1 MKAVTL
7 EVLRRSLEGVMP
19 SVMATCSQD
28 GTPNVS
34 MISQVHY
41 VDRDHVALSYQF
53 FNKTRQNLLA
63 TRRAS
68 VTIIDPMT
76 YARHRLALD
85 YVETRIEGPLFE
97 SMKAKLAGIASHAG
111 MSGVF
116 RLLGSDVFRVRSI
129 ELIPSLTV
137 PEPTPERDLLSAVRR
152 SCVELSGA
160 GELDELLD
168 FALDCLDRRLGIR
181 HSMALMLDPDT
192 QRLYT
197 LASRGYTR
205 SGVGS
210 EVALGDGV
218 IGVAAR
224 ERTPIRIGHMT
235 SEYCYGTAVR
245 DSARRFGVD
254 EGQTTEI
261 PFPGLAA
268 PSSQIAVPIIGG
280 GRTLGVLFAESEDTM
295 RFGYDDEDAL
305 ALVAAHLGTLIMLL
319 PPEDV
324 TTQPQG
330 PALREAP
337 PNAAVTVRHYPY
349 DDSVFLDHD
358 YLIKG
363 VAGAILWRLVR
374 EYAKSGRTDF
384 TTRELRL
391 DQTLRLPEFAENLD
405 ARLVLLRK
413 RLDERS
419 ACIRIEKCGRGR
431 FRLVVGVGLVLEEIS
446 GEPAESHLANASY

>member
-1 MKAVTL
+1 MSAVTL
-7 EVLRRSLEGVMP
+7 DVLRRALEGVMP

-68 VTIIDPMT
+68 VTIIDPVT

-85 YVETRIEGPLFE
+85 YIETRIEGPLFE

-111 MSGVF
+111 MTGVF
-116 RLLGSDVFRVRSI
+116 RLLGSDVFRVRTI
-129 ELIPSLTV
+129 ELIPSITV
-137 PEPTPERDLLSAVRR
+137 PEPTPDRDLLSEVRR
-152 SCVELSGA
+152 SCAELSRA
-160 GELDELLD
+160 SELGELLD
-168 FALDCLDRRLGIR
+168 LALDCLDRRLGIS
-181 HSMALMLDPDT
+181 HSMALMLDLDT

-197 LASRGYTR
+197 LASRGYAR

-210 EVALGDGV
+210 EVALGEGV

-235 SEYCYGTAVR
+235 SEYAYGTAVR
-245 DSARRFGVD
+245 DSARRHGVD
-254 EGQTTEI
+254 DGQITEI

-268 PSSQIAVPIIGG
+268 PSSQIAVPIVAGA
-280 GRTLGVLFAESEDTM
+280 RTLGVLFAESERTM
-295 RFGYDDEDAL
+295 RFGYDDEDAV
-305 ALVAAHLGTLIMLL
+305 ALIAGHLGTLIMLL
-319 PPEDV
+319 PPEDTV
-324 TTQPQG
+324 A
-330 PALREAP
+330 PAQAP
-337 PNAAVTVRHYPY
+337 EPHQAKPNATVTVRHFAC

-391 DQTLRLPEFAENLD
+391 DRSLRLPEFAENLD

-413 RLDERS
+413 RLDERN
-419 ACIRIEKCGRGR
+419 ACVRIEKCGRGR
-431 FRLVVGVGLVLEEIS
+431 FRLAVGMRLVLEEIA
-446 GEPAESHLANASY
+446 GEPAAAPLANT

>member
-1 MKAVTL
+1 MTTVTL
-7 EVLRRSLEGVMP
+7 DVLRRSLEGVMP
-19 SVMATCSQD
+19 SVMATSSQD

-68 VTIIDPMT
+68 VTIIDPVT

-85 YVETRIEGPLFE
+85 YIETRTEGPLFE

-111 MSGVF
+111 MAGVF
-116 RLLGSDVFRVRSI
+116 RLLGSDVFKVRSI

-137 PEPTPERDLLSAVRR
+137 PEPTPERDLLSVVRR
-152 SCVELSGA
+152 SCAELSGI
-160 GELDELLD
+160 GELGELLD
-168 FALDCLDRRLGIR
+168 LALDCLERRFEIR

-197 LASRGYTR
+197 LASRGYAR

-210 EVALGDGV
+210 EVALGEGV

-235 SEYCYGTAVR
+235 SEYRYGAAVR
-245 DSARRFGVD
+245 DTARRFGVD
-254 EGQTTEI
+254 EGQITEI

-268 PSSQIAVPIIGG
+268 PSSQIAVPIVGG
-280 GRTLGVLFAESEDTM
+280 GRTLGVLFAESEETM

-305 ALVAAHLGTLIMLL
+305 ALVAGHLGTLIMLL
-319 PPEDV
+319 PPE
-324 TTQPQG
+324 
-330 PALREAP
+330 ESIAP
-337 PNAAVTVRHYPY
+337 PPAPEPEPAPADAAVTVRHYVS

-391 DQTLRLPEFAENLD
+391 DRTLRLPEFAENLD

-413 RLDERS
+413 RLDERG

-431 FRLVVGVGLVLEEIS
+431 FRLVLGARLVLEEIS
-446 GEPAESHLANASY
+446 GEPAEPHLANT

>member
-1 MKAVTL
+1 MTTVTL
-7 EVLRRSLEGVMP
+7 DALRRSLEGVMP
-19 SVMATCSQD
+19 SVMATCGPD

-68 VTIIDPMT
+68 VTIIDPAT

-85 YVETRIEGPLFE
+85 YIETRTEGPLFE

-116 RLLGSDVFRVRSI
+116 RLLGSDVFRVRTI

-137 PEPTPERDLLSAVRR
+137 PQPTPVCDLLSEVRR
-152 SCVELSGA
+152 TCADLSRASELG
-160 GELDELLD
+160 ELLD
-168 FALDCLDRRLGIR
+168 LTLDCLDRRFGI
-181 HSMALMLDPDT
+181 HNSMALMLDPDT

-197 LASRGYTR
+197 LASRGYAR

-210 EVALGDGV
+210 EVALGEGV
-218 IGVAAR
+218 IGAAAR

-235 SEYCYGTAVR
+235 SEYRYGTAVR
-245 DSARRFGVD
+245 DNARRVGMD

-261 PFPGLAA
+261 PFPGLPS
-268 PSSQIAVPIIGG
+268 PSSQIAVPIPGG
-280 GRTLGVLFAESEDTM
+280 GRTLGVLFAESEQTM
-295 RFGYDDEDAL
+295 RFGYDEEDAL
-305 ALVAAHLGTLIMLL
+305 ALIAAHLGMLIMLL
-319 PPEDV
+319 PPEDAAV
-324 TTQPQG
+324 QPPPPD
-330 PALREAP
+330 PAEAP
-337 PNAAVTVRHYPY
+337 TEAAVTVRHYAC

-363 VAGAILWRLVR
+363 VAGAILWRLLH
-374 EYAKSGRTDF
+374 EFTKSGRTDF

-391 DQTLRLPEFAENLD
+391 DRSLRLPEFAENLD

-413 RLDERS
+413 RLDERG

-431 FRLVVGVGLVLEEIS
+431 FRLLIGARLLLEEIS
-446 GEPAESHLANASY
+446 EETTVPG

>member
-1 MKAVTL
+1 MRTVTL
-7 EVLRRSLEGVMP
+7 DVLRRSLEGVMP
-19 SVMATCSQD
+19 SVMATCGAD

-41 VDRDHVALSYQF
+41 VDRNHVALSYQF

-85 YVETRIEGPLFE
+85 YIETRTEGPLFE

-111 MSGVF
+111 MAGVF
-116 RLLGSDVFRVRSI
+116 RLLGSDVFRVRAI

-137 PEPTPERDLLSAVRR
+137 PEPTPERDLLSEVRR
-152 SCVELSGA
+152 ICAELSGA
-160 GELDELLD
+160 GELGELLD
-168 FALDCLDRRLGIR
+168 LALDCLDRRLGIR
-181 HSMALMLDPDT
+181 HSMALMLDPDSH
-192 QRLYT
+192 RLYT
-197 LASRGYTR
+197 LASRGYAR

-210 EVALGDGV
+210 EVALGEGV

-235 SEYCYGTAVR
+235 SEYGYGTAVR
-245 DSARRFGVD
+245 DNARQFGVD
-254 EGQTTEI
+254 DGHATEI
-261 PFPGLAA
+261 PFPGLAT
-268 PSSQIAVPIIGG
+268 PSSQIAVPIVGG
-280 GRTLGVLFAESEDTM
+280 PRTLGVLFCESEQTM

-305 ALVAAHLGTLIMLL
+305 ALIAAHLGTLIMLM
-319 PPEDV
+319 PPED
-324 TTQPQG
+324 
-330 PALREAP
+330 AAAP
-337 PNAAVTVRHYPY
+337 LQAPDMTGASHDVAVTVRHYPC

-374 EYAKSGRTDF
+374 EHARSGRTDF

-391 DQTLRLPEFAENLD
+391 DRSLRLPEFAENLD

-431 FRLVVGVGLVLEEIS
+431 FRLIVDVRLVLEEIT
-446 GEPAESHLANASY
+446 GEPAETHLANT

>member
-1 MKAVTL
+1 MTRITL
-7 EVLRRSLEGVMP
+7 DLLRRSLEGVMP

-68 VTIIDPMT
+68 VAIIDPVT
-76 YARHRLALD
+76 FARHRLALD
-85 YVETRIEGPLFE
+85 YIETRTDGPLFE

-116 RLLGSDVFRVRSI
+116 RLLGSDIFRVRTI
-129 ELIPSLTV
+129 ELIASLTV
-137 PEPTPERDLLSAVRR
+137 PEPTPERDLLSLVRR
-152 SCVELSGA
+152 TCAEMAGVNELG
-160 GELDELLD
+160 ELLD
-168 FALDCLDRRLGIR
+168 ATLDCLDRRFGIG

-197 LASRGYTR
+197 LASRGYAR

-210 EVALGDGV
+210 EVALGEGV

-235 SEYCYGTAVR
+235 SEYGYGTAVR
-245 DSARRFGVD
+245 DNARRSGVD
-254 EGQTTEI
+254 DCEVTEI
-261 PFPGLAA
+261 PFPGLASPA
-268 PSSQIAVPIIGG
+268 SQIAVPIAGG
-280 GRTLGVLFAESEDTM
+280 GRVLGVLFAESEETM

-319 PPEDV
+319 PPEEAA
-324 TTQPQG
+324 
-330 PALREAP
+330 ALPDAAALDAAAAGAP
-337 PNAAVTVRHYPY
+337 VTVRHYAS
-349 DDSVFLDHD
+349 DDSIFLGHD

-363 VAGAILWRLVR
+363 VAGAILWRLAR
-374 EYAKSGRTDF
+374 EFVNSGRTDF

-391 DQTLRLPEFAENLD
+391 DRSLRLPEFAENLD

-413 RLDERS
+413 RLDERG

-431 FRLVVGVGLVLEEIS
+431 FRLLPSARLVLEEVR
-446 GEPAESHLANASY
+446 GEAAP